1 MVLWLGFRQLLEH
14 RQVVNRHRV
23 SPWCSNGEQNSHAP
37 FLVIFQTSQHVFLSF
52 FFKSKLIYLLDCTRS
67 SLQHV
72 GSLILWHVESN
83 SLIRD
88 RTWAPCSGNTEF

>member
-72 GSLILWHVESN
+72 GSLILVVACG
-83 SLIRD
+83 I
-88 RTWAPCSGNTEF
+88 